1 MTKKQTKSIGQRVV
15 VAMSGG
21 VDSSV
26 AAALLKKQGYDVV
39 GVFMRFWGETE
50 SGKETV
56 RNSCCS
62 AGAEEAAR
70 AVAAK
75 LKIPFY
81 VFSYQKEFKLA
92 VVDHF
97 LAEMSRGR
105 TPNPCVVCNKKIKFG
120 MLFQKAL
127 GMGVDFVATGHY
139 ARIKKTKN
147 LYKLQKGKDE
157 DKDQSYFLYNLTE
170 QKLANI
176 LFPVG
181 AYKKT
186 QVYEMAKKMRLPF
199 RKDESFDLCFVGN
212 STDNFLG
219 RHLEMTKGK
228 ITDLSGRPLGEHPGL
243 AYYTIGQRKSL
254 PLPLGPWW
262 VVAKDNKRNI
272 LFVSNKEEDLYSL
285 QVAASDINWIS
296 ARGPRFPL
304 KVWAKIRYKSEAA
317 EAVLNPKSKI
327 RNPKQIEVKFKK
339 PQRALTPGQS
349 VVFYN
354 RSGEVLGGGVIM

>member
-1 MTKKQTKSIGQRVV
+1 
-15 VAMSGG
+15 MSGG

-26 AAALLKKQGYDVV
+26 VAALLKKQGYDVV
-39 GVFMRFWGETE
+39 GVFMRFWGET
-50 SGKETV
+50 KEGRETA

-62 AGAEEAAR
+62 EGAEEAAR

-92 VVDHF
+92 VVDYF
-97 LAEMSRGR
+97 LAEMARGR
-105 TPNPCVVCNKKIKFG
+105 TPNPCIVCNKKIKFG

-139 ARIKKTKN
+139 ARIKRTKN
-147 LYKLQKGKDE
+147 AYQLVKGADR
-157 DKDQSYFLYNLTE
+157 DKDQSYFLYNLTK

-186 QVYEMAKKMRLPF
+186 EVFQIAKKMRLPF

-212 STDNFLG
+212 SADNFLG

-228 ITDLSGRPLGEHPGL
+228 IMDLHGRSLGEHPGL

-254 PLPLGPWW
+254 PLPQGPWW
-262 VVAKDNKRNI
+262 VVKKDTKRNI
-272 LFVSNKEEDLYSL
+272 LFVSNREEDLYAK
-285 QVAASDINWIS
+285 QVVATDINWIS
-296 ARGPRFPL
+296 GKAPKFPL
-304 KVWAKIRYKSEAA
+304 KVWAKIRYKSEEA
-317 EAVLNPKSKI
+317 EA
-327 RNPKQIEVKFKK
+327 QILSRQARLVVNFKK
-339 PQRALTPGQS
+339 PQRAPTPGQS
-349 VVFYN
+349 IVFYN